1 MSLRSALVK
10 PATLWTC
17 FVVMLV
23 SYAAIAGAMFYWEME
38 LLDGKILP
46 DDTFYTV
53 SCYTIGKKE
62 VHIWITSVLDVIFPV
77 SANALFA
84 GLICRGFSARLHWLV
99 LVPVIALGS
108 DMAEGVVQLII
119 LQRGFIV
126 MPEGQQSFLLI
137 GKAVLT
143 SIKFVTYLAAISLA
157 VSALFRLTRRS
168 EPLDASE

>member
-10 PATLWTC
+10 PATLWAC
-17 FVVMLV
+17 FVVMLI
-23 SYAAIAGAMFYWEME
+23 SYAAIAACMLYWEME

-84 GLICRGFSARLHWLV
+84 GLIWKGFSARFQWL
-99 LVPVIALGS
+99 LLLPLIALGS
-108 DMAEGVVQLII
+108 DMVEGMVQLIM
-119 LQRGFIV
+119 LQRSFIV
-126 MPEGQQSFLLI
+126 MPEGQQSLLLMA
-137 GKAVLT
+137 KAVLT
-143 SIKFVTYLAAISLA
+143 SIKFATYLAAIALA
-157 VSALFRLTRRS
+157 VSALFRMTRRS
-168 EPLDASE
+168 PPLDAGD